1 MTRTL
6 RLAVDTGGTFTDLVV
21 EGDSRGLRF
30 FKRATTPA
38 DPVEGLLDVLAA
50 AAADFETS
58 RSELLARADL
68 FVFGTT
74 QATNAVV
81 TGSAARTAFLTT
93 KGHPDI
99 LLLREGGGRTSL
111 FDYRQ
116 EFPDPYVPRS
126 LTFEI
131 PERILSDGSVH
142 LPLDENAVRTLA
154 PELAAKGVEAIGVC
168 LLWSIVNPG
177 HELRVGELLDELL
190 PGVPYTLSH
199 QLNPSLREY
208 RRASS
213 AVIDAS
219 LKPLM
224 SRFFRDFEARLRAE
238 GFGGRLLVLTS
249 AGGVL
254 DASAVAA
261 TPIHSIG
268 SGPAAAPI
276 AGRHYAQADA
286 DIDTALVTDAG
297 GTTYDVSLVRGGQ
310 IPWTR
315 ETVVGHPTY
324 GYLTGFPS
332 VDVKSVGAGGGSV
345 AWVDDG
351 GLLHVGPRSA
361 GASPGPACY
370 GRGGNEATVTDA
382 CVVLGYIDPGF
393 FLGGE
398 MTLDSDQ
405 ARYVV
410 RRDVAEPLGLG
421 LDEAAHAILNLAIE
435 RMVSAIEGITL
446 RQGIDPTEAAMIGGG
461 GGAGLYS
468 VGIARRLRCRSV
480 IVPPVSAAL
489 SATGALL
496 SELRADSAVTA
507 VASTA
512 SWDAA
517 LADEM
522 LARVRREAESFV
534 ATAGDGAVASEISYS
549 IEGRYPHQV
558 WEIEVPLRNGSLG
571 SQAAVDELRRAFHD
585 AHDQLFAIR
594 DEESPVEVVG
604 WRAHARCTLRE
615 VDLAGARSETAGGS
629 GPASR
634 SAYFPQGG
642 RVNAAVHRLES
653 LRPGEQVH
661 GPALVESTTTTI
673 VIDPDAF
680 CEATPSGSI
689 IIYP

>member
-1 MTRTL
+1 MTAAL
-6 RLAVDTGGTFTDLVV
+6 RLAADTGGTFTDLVV
-21 EGDSRGLRF
+21 EGDERGLRF
-30 FKRATTPA
+30 FKRATTPD

-50 AAADFETS
+50 AADDFGTS
-58 RSELLARADL
+58 RRELLGRTDL

-74 QATNAVV
+74 RATNAVV
-81 TGSAARTAFLTT
+81 TGSTARTAFLTT

-111 FDYRQ
+111 FDYTQ

-131 PERILSDGSVH
+131 PERVLSDGAIH
-142 LPLDENAVRTLA
+142 APLDEEAVRALA
-154 PELAAKGVEAIGVC
+154 PQLEASGVEAVGVC
-168 LLWSIVNPG
+168 LLWSIVNPA

-213 AVIDAS
+213 TVIDAS

-224 SRFFRDFEARLRAE
+224 SRFFHDLGTRLRAE
-238 GFGGRLLVLTS
+238 GFAGRLLVMTS

-254 DASAVAA
+254 DADAVAA

-276 AGRHYAQADA
+276 AGRHYARVDA
-286 DIDTALVTDAG
+286 GVETALVTDAG
-297 GTTYDVSLVRGGQ
+297 GTTYDVSLVRAGQ

-315 ETVVGHPTY
+315 ETVVGHATY

-370 GRGGNEATVTDA
+370 GRGGDEATVTDA
-382 CVVLGYIDPGF
+382 CVVLGYIDPRF

-398 MTLDSDQ
+398 MTLDSDR
-405 ARYVV
+405 ARAVV
-410 RRDVAEPLGLG
+410 LRDVAEPLGLD
-421 LDEAAHAILNLAIE
+421 LDAAAHAVLNLAIE
-435 RMVSAIEGITL
+435 RMVGAIEGITL
-446 RQGIDPTEAAMIGGG
+446 RQGIDPAEAAMIGGG

-496 SELRADSAVTA
+496 SDLRADAAVMA

-512 SWDAA
+512 SWDAE
-517 LADEM
+517 LAEEM
-522 LARVRREAESFV
+522 LGRVRREVESFV
-534 ATAGDGAVASEISYS
+534 ATAGAEAVSSEITYS
-549 IEGRYPHQV
+549 VEGRYPHQV
-558 WEIEVPLRNGSLG
+558 WEVEVPLTNGSLG
-571 SQAAVDELRRAFHD
+571 SQAAVDDLRRTFHD
-585 AHDQLFAIR
+585 THEQLFAIR
-594 DEESPVEVVG
+594 DEAAPVEVVA
-604 WRAHARCTLRE
+604 WRAHARCTLRP
-615 VDLAGARSETAGGS
+615 VDLAGARSAAA
-629 GPASR
+629 PAATPATR
-634 SAYFPQGG
+634 SVYFPQTG
-642 RVNAAVHRLES
+642 RVDAAVHRLEA
-653 LRPGEQVH
+653 LRPGERID

-673 VIDPDAF
+673 VIDPAAS
-680 CEATPSGSI
+680 CETTASGSVV
-689 IIYP
+689 IYP